1 MWAQV
6 LVAPSRFAL
15 VDVPRPDES
24 DLPDGQ
30 VLVRTL
36 AGGIC
41 GSDLPNFRGQVSLVV
56 KGGSDAGTAG
66 VPGFPMH
73 EIVGEIVASR
83 HPAHTVGDRVVGWA
97 SGLNGLAEYVVS
109 KGDGLQTFPA
119 ALAPEIAIMLQPV
132 ACAIYAVERIPG
144 LPGSDV
150 AVIGQGPIGLLFSHV
165 SKTFGARRVVG
176 VDRVDRSDV
185 ATVFGVDEPVHA
197 SSDRWV
203 DNLADRD
210 RPRVVIEAIGH
221 QMSTLDHSVRAAAPE
236 GVVYYFGVPD
246 DSHYPLPINMFLR
259 KNLTLMSG
267 ATLERRRVL
276 ALAADY
282 LAAHPYLADAYL
294 THSFPSREAEDA
306 YRLASTPAPGR
317 LKVSLTMT

>member
-6 LVAPSRFAL
+6 LVAPSRFTL
-15 VDVPRPDES
+15 VDIPQPSED
-24 DLPDGQ
+24 DLTDGH
-30 VLVRTL
+30 VLLRTL
-36 AGGIC
+36 AGGVC

-56 KGGSDAGTAG
+56 KGGSEFGTAG

-73 EIVGEIVASR
+73 EVVGEIVASR
-83 HPAHTVGDRVVGWA
+83 HPAHQVGDRVVGWA
-97 SGLNGLAEYVVS
+97 SSLNGLAEYVIS
-109 KGDGLQTFPA
+109 HGDGLQTFPA
-119 ALAPEIAIMLQPV
+119 QLPPEIAVMLQPL
-132 ACAIYAVERIPG
+132 ACALYAVEKIPAV
-144 LPGSDV
+144 PGSDV

-165 SKTFGARRVVG
+165 SKDFGARRVIG

-185 ATVFGVDEPVHA
+185 AAVFGVDEAVHA

-203 DNLADRD
+203 ENLADRD

-221 QMSTLDHSVRAAAPE
+221 QMSTLDHCVRAVAPE
-236 GVVYYFGVPD
+236 GVIYYFGVPD

-276 ALAADY
+276 VQAADY
-282 LAAHPYLADAYL
+282 LAAHPYLVDAYL
-294 THSFPSREAEDA
+294 THSFPSDNAEDA
-306 YRLASTPAPGR
+306 YRLASVPASGR
-317 LKVSLTMT
+317 LKVTLEMS